1 MAFLI
6 YVFDFHW
13 SPGFCLK
20 ISLKFSILLCFFLF
34 FLLVFFFCL
43 VFLYTT
49 TKKQQHTPSATDE
62 SKPGMSLG
70 MMRSCALTGF
80 EVDDTIHDMEEG

>member
-20 ISLKFSILLCFFLF
+20 ISLKFSILLCFFLVSF
-34 FLLVFFFCL
+34 RFLFLFS
-43 VFLYTT
+43 FLYT

-62 SKPGMSLG
+62 SKSGMSLG
-70 MMRSCALTGF
+70 TMRSCALTGF
-80 EVDDTIHDMEEG
+80 